1 MRLLVVSSYFDTH
14 PGGLEIIAG
23 RLAAEL
29 SRRGCEVEWL
39 ATDATAPSAGG
50 VPSVAVRAWNGI
62 ERWLGLPLTVPT
74 PSAIARIGARVRAS
88 DVVLIHDTLYL
99 TSIYAFLSAKLHRK
113 PILIVQH
120 LGDALF
126 SNALVQ
132 TLMRL
137 GERLVTRPML
147 SAADQ
152 VTYISQTVA
161 SHFQSIRLR
170 RPAPVSFTGI
180 DTGVFRPPDNAAHKA
195 RLRAETGFAPDRRVL
210 LYVGRFV
217 ETKGLWML
225 RDIATRRPEL
235 EVVLAGWGPVDPG
248 AWGLANVRVMRGLAG
263 ATLAELYR
271 CADVFVLPSPSESL
285 SLVVREAL
293 ACGLPVVC
301 SEATAQTDHAIQ
313 PHVISLPIDPKPDT
327 NGVSQL
333 SDCIDRALG
342 LDGGAAE
349 RVAFVRSRYAWP
361 RVAGVYAQLLTEL
374 AEDAAE
380 QSQPSAV
387 AA

>member
-29 SRRGCEVEWL
+29 SLRGCEVEWL
-39 ATDATAPSAGG
+39 ATDATAPSASG
-50 VPSVAVRAWNGI
+50 VPSVALSAWNGI
-62 ERWLGLPLTVPT
+62 ERWLGLPLTVPA
-74 PSAIARIGARVRAS
+74 PSAIARIGDRVRAS

-99 TSIYAFLSAKLHRK
+99 TSIFAFLSAKLHHK

-126 SNALVQ
+126 GNWLVQ
-132 TLMRL
+132 ALMRL
-137 GERLVTRPML
+137 GERVVTRPML

-152 VTYISQTVA
+152 VAFISQTVA
-161 SHFQSIRLR
+161 SHFRSTRLR
-170 RPAPVSFTGI
+170 RPAPISFTGI
-180 DTGVFRPPDNAAHKA
+180 DTGIFRPAESAAEKA
-195 RLRAETGFAPDRRVL
+195 RLRAGMGFAPDRPVV

-217 ETKGLWML
+217 ETKRLDML
-225 RDIATRRPEL
+225 RDVAKRRPDL
-235 EVVLAGWGPVDPG
+235 DVVMAGWGRVDPG
-248 AWGLANVRVMRGLAG
+248 AWGLANVRVVRGLAG

-301 SEATAQTDHAIQ
+301 SETIAQTDSAIE
-313 PHVISLPIDPKPDT
+313 PHVISLPIGARPDAA
-327 NGVSQL
+327 SDRAL
-333 SDCIDRALG
+333 CDCIDLALR
-342 LDGGAAE
+342 LDGAAE
-349 RVAFVRSRYAWP
+349 RVAFVRSRYGWP
-361 RVAGVYAQLLTEL
+361 RVAGVYSQLVREL
-374 AEDAAE
+374 ATDSAE
-380 QSQPSAV
+380 KLQLSAV
-387 AA
+387 SA

>member
-14 PGGLEIIAG
+14 PGGLENIAG

-29 SRRGCEVEWL
+29 SQRGCEVEWL

-50 VPSVAVRAWNGI
+50 VPSVALSAWNGI
-62 ERWLGLPLTVPT
+62 ERWLGLPLTVPS
-74 PSAIARIGARVRAS
+74 PGAIARIGDRVRAS

-99 TSIYAFLSAKLHRK
+99 TSICAFLSAKLHRK

-132 TLMRL
+132 TLARL
-137 GERLVTRPML
+137 GERIVTRPML

-152 VTYISQTVA
+152 VAFISQTVA
-161 SHFQSIRLR
+161 SHFRSTRLR

-180 DTGVFRPPDNAAHKA
+180 DTSIFGPPASAAEKA
-195 RLRAETGFAPDRRVL
+195 RLRADMGFAPDRPVL

-217 ETKGLWML
+217 ETKGLDML
-225 RDIATRRPEL
+225 RDIAARRPEL
-235 EVVLAGWGPVDPG
+235 EVVMAGWGPLDPG

-263 ATLAELYR
+263 ATLAQLYR
-271 CADVFVLPSPSESL
+271 SADVFVLPSPSESL

-301 SEATAQTDHAIQ
+301 SEATAQTDSAIR
-313 PHVISLPIDPKPDT
+313 PHVIALPIGLRPDAASA
-327 NGVSQL
+327 VQL
-333 SDCIDRALG
+333 SDCVDRALR
-342 LDGGAAE
+342 LDGAAE
-349 RVAFVRSRYAWP
+349 RVAFVRSRYGWP
-361 RVAGVYAQLLTEL
+361 RVAGVYVQLVNEL
-374 AEDAAE
+374 ARGAAAT
-380 QSQPSAV
+380 SQPLAV
-387 AA
+387 IA

>member
-29 SRRGCEVEWL
+29 SRPGCEVEWL
-39 ATDATAPSAGG
+39 ATDATAPGVGG
-50 VPSVAVRAWNGI
+50 VPSVAVHAWNGI
-62 ERWLGLPLTVPT
+62 ERWLGLPLTVPGFG
-74 PSAIARIGARVRAS
+74 AIARIADRVRAS

-99 TSIYAFLSAKLHRK
+99 TSICAFLAAKIHRK

-126 SNALVQ
+126 GNALVQ
-132 TLMRL
+132 ALMRL
-137 GERLVTRPML
+137 GERMVTRPML

-152 VTYISQTVA
+152 VAFISQTVA
-161 SHFQSIRLR
+161 SHFRSTRLR

-180 DTGVFRPPDNAAHKA
+180 DTSIFRPPHSAAEKA
-195 RLRAETGFAPDRRVL
+195 RQRQSMGFAQDRPVL

-217 ETKGLWML
+217 ETKGLHML
-225 RDIATRRPEL
+225 RDVAARRPEL
-235 EVVLAGWGPVDPG
+235 EVVMAGWGPLDPD
-248 AWGLANVRVMRGLAG
+248 AWNLANVRVVRGLAG
-263 ATLAELYR
+263 PTLADLYR

-301 SEATAQTDHAIQ
+301 SEATAQTDNAIG
-313 PHVISLPIDPKPDT
+313 PHVITLPIGVKPDAA
-327 NGVSQL
+327 SLDRL
-333 SDCIDRALG
+333 SGCIDRALSQ
-342 LDGGAAE
+342 DGAAE
-349 RVAFVRSRYAWP
+349 RVAFVRSRYGWP
-361 RVAGVYAQLLTEL
+361 RVAGVYAQLVNGIARGSGGRL
-374 AEDAAE
+374 
-380 QSQPSAV
+380 QPSAV
-387 AA
+387 PA